1 MWAWLAIAEAKRP
14 TAPEPAPPAEVAA
27 QLIGAAL
34 VSSTAHDD
42 LRVLC
47 DDVGHRLAG
56 SPALDRAIEWGRAAM
71 ARDGLAVHTES
82 VTVPVWNRGEG
93 RGAVVAP
100 VARPLHLLALGGSP
114 PTPPGGLTAEVLVVS
129 SFDELAARAGEASG
143 RVVLFDVPFTGY
155 GETVAYR
162 SRGPLEAAKLGAVAA
177 LVRSVSPTSLD
188 TPHTG
193 MTRAPEEGAATVPS
207 AAVTL
212 EGATQLHRLAERGA
226 VKVHLELTPSAG
238 PDAQSANVVGEV
250 PGRTLPGEVVVLACH
265 LDSWDVGQGAQDDG
279 AGCVIAMQA
288 AALIRDLPVPPKR
301 TIRVVLYTNEE
312 SGLRGGKAYDEAH
325 AAETHHAAI
334 ESDTGSGQPLGFHLT
349 RGEDRTV
356 EADLAALAP
365 VSDWLAPLGAG
376 TLDAGGAGADIS
388 PLTARGVLS
397 MGLAQDLTD
406 YWPIHHTEADTFD
419 KVDPVLL
426 ARNVAA
432 MAVMAWAVAEL

>member
-1 MWAWLAIAEAKRP
+1 
-14 TAPEPAPPAEVAA
+14 
-27 QLIGAAL
+27 
-34 VSSTAHDD
+34 
-42 LRVLC
+42 
-47 DDVGHRLAG
+47 
-56 SPALDRAIEWGRAAM
+56 
-71 ARDGLAVHTES
+71 
-82 VTVPVWNRGEG
+82 
-93 RGAVVAP
+93 
-100 VARPLHLLALGGSP
+100 
-114 PTPPGGLTAEVLVVS
+114 
-129 SFDELAARAGEASG
+129 
-143 RVVLFDVPFTGY
+143 
-155 GETVAYR
+155 
-162 SRGPLEAAKLGAVAA
+162 
-177 LVRSVSPTSLD
+177 
-188 TPHTG
+188 
-193 MTRAPEEGAATVPS
+193 
-207 AAVTL
+207 
-212 EGATQLHRLAERGA
+212 
-226 VKVHLELTPSAG
+226 
-238 PDAQSANVVGEV
+238 
-250 PGRTLPGEVVVLACH
+250 
-265 LDSWDVGQGAQDDG
+265 
-279 AGCVIAMQA
+279 
-288 AALIRDLPVPPKR
+288 
-301 TIRVVLYTNEE
+301 LYTNEE